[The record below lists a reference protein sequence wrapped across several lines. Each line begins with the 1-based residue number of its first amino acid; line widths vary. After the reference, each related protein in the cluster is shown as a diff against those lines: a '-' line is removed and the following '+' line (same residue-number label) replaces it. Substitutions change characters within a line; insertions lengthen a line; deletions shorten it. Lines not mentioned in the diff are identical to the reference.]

1 MVATIKDVAKR
12 AGLSQATV
20 SRALNKSGY
29 VSQETLARVEQAA
42 AELGYQPNWMARGL
56 HGKSSNLIGLLVPEV
71 MSLYDNSVIQY
82 MTEKLHAHN
91 YGLML
96 CIHNER
102 ADLDLKYLQLL
113 HEKRVAGIIYTH
125 PLNGDNSELVHQLAE
140 HLPIIELNR
149 RREAGLLDAVLA
161 DNIQGARQI
170 TRYLLGLGHRRIA
183 LIMGEDELTTGQ
195 NRLHGYQLA
204 LTEAGLPADRRLI
217 RIGSFSRQHGEAA
230 MHDLLDEDVAPTAI
244 LAGSNR
250 ILMGVLKT
258 LTARNIHIPVD
269 LSVAAFNDTEWLQI
283 WNPPITTVDIA
294 VEEMAHWA
302 VDLLL
307 KRISVPD
314 VKPTPREYLLGT
326 SLIIRESCRAV

>member
-56 HGKSSNLIGLLVPEV
+56 HGKSSNLIGLLLPEV

-82 MTEKLHAHN
+82 ITDKLHAHD

-125 PLNGDNSELVHQLAE
+125 PLNGANSEFVRQLAE
-140 HLPIIELNR
+140 QLPIIELNR

-170 TRYLLGLGHRRIA
+170 TRYLVGLGHQRIA
-183 LIMGEDELTTGQ
+183 LVMGEDELTTGQ
-195 NRLHGYQLA
+195 NRLTGYQLA
-204 LTEAGLPADRRLI
+204 LTEAGLPVDQRLI

-230 MHDLLDEDVAPTAI
+230 TQALLDDRVAPTAI

-250 ILMGVLKT
+250 ILMGVLQT
-258 LTARNIHIPVD
+258 LTARHICIPD
-269 LSVAAFNDTEWLQI
+269 ELSVAAFNDTEWLQI

-307 KRISVPD
+307 KRIAVPD
-314 VKPTPREYLLGT
+314 LKPTPREYLLGT
-326 SLIIRESCRAV
+326 SLIIRQSCRAL